1 MRKNNNKLFSSN
13 EKSIFPREI
22 AGIARKE
29 RRAGVAQ
36 RYMRAWAV
44 VLALPKK

>member
-22 AGIARKE
+22 AAIARKE
-29 RRAGVAQ
+29 RRAGIAQ
-36 RYMRAWAV
+36 RYMKAWAV